1 MESDFQV
8 RNISMTPVEVI
19 LGRLDGEINFGKSNV

>member
-19 LGRLDGEINFGKSNV
+19 LRRLDGEINFGKSNV